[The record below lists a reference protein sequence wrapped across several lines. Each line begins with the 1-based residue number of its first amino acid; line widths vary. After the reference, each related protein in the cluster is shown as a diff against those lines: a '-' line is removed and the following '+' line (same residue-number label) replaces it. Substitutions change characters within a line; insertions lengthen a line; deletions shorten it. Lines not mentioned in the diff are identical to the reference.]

1 MTLGVLTQIAMVE
14 RDDALRKLNIATK
27 RLVVIK
33 IMMNQF
39 AQQAQ
44 ALPVTDPARQVIEM
58 FIDAV
63 NKAADGV
70 VAPDEEKRI
79 VVVDSSGQ
87 VQ

>member
-1 MTLGVLTQIAMVE
+1 MTLGVLTQMAMVE
-14 RDDALRKLNIATK
+14 RDDALRKLQIATK
-27 RLVVIK
+27 RLMVIK

-44 ALPVTDPARQVIEM
+44 ALPPTDPARQVIEM

-63 NKAADGV
+63 NKAADGI
-70 VAPDEEKRI
+70 VAPDEKRI
-79 VVVDSSGQ
+79 VVADANGT